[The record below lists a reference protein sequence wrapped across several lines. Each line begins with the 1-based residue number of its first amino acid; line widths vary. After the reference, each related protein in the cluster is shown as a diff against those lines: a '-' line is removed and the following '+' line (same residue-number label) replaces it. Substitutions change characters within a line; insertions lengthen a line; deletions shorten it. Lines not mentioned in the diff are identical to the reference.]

1 MEETQRQLNM
11 EEKKN
16 LQRLLFSDITT
27 ASSKYQSTRAKER
40 EAFCKSGLIEK
51 APPAL
56 LALASKWKNARDTQ
70 NRVEKQLKA
79 KGYAMEAYPAGTLK
93 LYYSK
98 PPKALPA
105 FDEETRRTERKSLD
119 LKRDFTLRLF
129 TGGEEARGL
138 FSALSGEL
146 TKIQKD

>member
-27 ASSKYQSTRAKER
+27 ASSKNQSTRAKER
-40 EAFCKSGLIEK
+40 EALQKGLIEK

-70 NRVEKQLKA
+70 NRVEKQLNA
-79 KGYAMEAYPAGTLK
+79 KGYAMEAYPVGALK

-105 FDEETRRTERKSLD
+105 FDEETRRIEKKILD

-129 TGGEEARGL
+129 AGGEEARGL